1 MSEEL
6 ENKVEPQSLSQPGN
20 PEVQKEQAAATK
32 SKPGPTPGAHKPSDD
47 TSGTSELPDGI

>member
-1 MSEEL
+1 MSED
-6 ENKVEPQSLSQPGN
+6 NKVEPQSLSQPGN
-20 PEVQKEQAAATK
+20 AEVQKEVAASTK

>member
-20 PEVQKEQAAATK
+20 PEVQKAQAAATK
-32 SKPGPTPGAHKPSDD
+32 SKPGPTPGADIPPADD
-47 TSGTSELPDGI
+47 SGTSKDPV